1 MLYSP
6 VGFLEKRNVTIIA
19 TALRPHRNGKACP
32 SKAGQV
38 LKTEKAAGASYILV
52 VVEVVEVLVVFFAF
66 VFLVLVVVVSVSA
79 NAATV
84 PNVKPANTRAA
95 TIFFIVNLSLLGIEA
110 EARCLS

>member
-1 MLYSP
+1 
-6 VGFLEKRNVTIIA
+6 V
-19 TALRPHRNGKACP
+19 LRPRGNGKACP

-38 LKTEKAAGASYILV
+38 FETEKPAGASYILLVVDV
-52 VVEVVEVLVVFFAF
+52 VVDLVFFAF

-79 NAATV
+79 KAATV
-84 PNVKPANTRAA
+84 PNVKPAKTRAA